1 MSVSGVLLGMRHETC
16 VIVMLGRAVART
28 PARSVICGTGVVGLS
43 VGARVGDGVGPV
55 AVGRAADPVALA
67 RAVGGVVGGGDV
79 GVAVRTGSVGVGDGI
94 GGGAGVSA
102 TGGCSGALGFL
113 G

>member
-1 MSVSGVLLGMRHETC
+1 MSDARVLLGMGHETC
-16 VIVMLGRAVART
+16 VIVMLGRAVALT
-28 PARSVICGTGVVGLS
+28 PARSVICGTGVGRS

-67 RAVGGVVGGGDV
+67 RAVGGGVVGGGVV
-79 GVAVRTGSVGVGDGI
+79 GVIVRGGSVGVGEGV
-94 GGGAGVSA
+94 GGGAGFSA

>member
-16 VIVMLGRAVART
+16 VIVMLGSAVART
-28 PARSVICGTGVVGLS
+28 PARRVICGTGVGLS

-67 RAVGGVVGGGDV
+67 RAVGGVVGGGGV
-79 GVAVRTGSVGVGDGI
+79 GGAGRAGSGGVGDG
-94 GGGAGVSA
+94 GGGGGGVSA
-102 TGGCSGALGFL
+102 ARGCRG
-113 G
+113 

>member
-1 MSVSGVLLGMRHETC
+1 MSVSGALLGMGHETC
-16 VIVMLGRAVART
+16 VIVMLGSAVART
-28 PARSVICGTGVVGLS
+28 PARRVICGTGVGLS
-43 VGARVGDGVGPV
+43 VGARVGDGVGPL

>member
-28 PARSVICGTGVVGLS
+28 PARSVICGTGVGRS

-67 RAVGGVVGGGDV
+67 RAVGGGVAGGGGVGMAVRGGSVRVGGGV
-79 GVAVRTGSVGVGDGI
+79 GGARGITRTGGR
-94 GGGAGVSA
+94 
-102 TGGCSGALGFL
+102 
-113 G
+113 

>member
-16 VIVMLGRAVART
+16 VIVMLGSAVART
-28 PARSVICGTGVVGLS
+28 PARRVICGTGVGLS

-67 RAVGGVVGGGDV
+67 RAVGGVVGGGDA
-79 GVAVRTGSVGVGDGI
+79 GVAVRARRRGVGDGV
-94 GGGAGVSA
+94 GGRARLCAARGS
-102 TGGCSGALGFL
+102 TGALAL
-113 G
+113 